1 MQFVCAAAVVDDV
14 VVVVKDRRVYAVA
27 AAAGRA
33 TVVVYEPVQV
43 LNRSPVRR
51 QTPSVTVHTH
61 TRIALYHLPHI
72 PFWDATTAKL
82 TVKSSSFF

>member
-14 VVVVKDRRVYAVA
+14 VVVVKGRRVYAVA
-27 AAAGRA
+27 AAGRV

-51 QTPSVTVHTH
+51 QTPSATVH
-61 TRIALYHLPHI
+61 TRIAPHHLPLI
-72 PFWDATTAKL
+72 PFWGATTAKL
-82 TVKSSSFF
+82 TVKSSSFFN